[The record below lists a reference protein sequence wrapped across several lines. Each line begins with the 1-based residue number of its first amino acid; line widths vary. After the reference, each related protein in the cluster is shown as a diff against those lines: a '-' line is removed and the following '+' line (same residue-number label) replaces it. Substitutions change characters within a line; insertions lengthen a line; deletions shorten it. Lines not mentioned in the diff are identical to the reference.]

1 VLESGFAN
9 ILSFYYL
16 QFPIRRAEPK
26 KKHEPKKT
34 ENIKLLQNFL
44 ATYTQ
49 EMENL

>member
-1 VLESGFAN
+1 MVESGFAN
-9 ILSFYYL
+9 ILSFYYM
-16 QFPIRRAEPK
+16 QFPIRRAGP

-44 ATYTQ
+44 ATYTP